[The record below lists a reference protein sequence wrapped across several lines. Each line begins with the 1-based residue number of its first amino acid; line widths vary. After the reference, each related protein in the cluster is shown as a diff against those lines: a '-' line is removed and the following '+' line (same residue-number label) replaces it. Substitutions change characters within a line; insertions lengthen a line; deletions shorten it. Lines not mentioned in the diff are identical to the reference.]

1 MESILTSIKKLLG
14 PEEEYDHFDT
24 DIILHINSVFMV
36 LTQIGVGPAEG
47 FSIKDKTATW
57 SDFLPDG
64 TEARLE
70 AVKTYVYL
78 RVKILFDPPTSSFVM
93 ESYKQQINELE
104 WRLNI
109 AAESDPLSGSGG
121 KLDYNDLDNLPSIN
135 GETLKGNY
143 NEKDPTVKTM
153 PSSDVDSIWKDVFG
167 N

>member
-1 MESILTSIKKLLG
+1 
-14 PEEEYDHFDT
+14 
-24 DIILHINSVFMV
+24 
-36 LTQIGVGPAEG
+36 
-47 FSIKDKTATW
+47 
-57 SDFLPDG
+57 
-64 TEARLE
+64 
-70 AVKTYVYL
+70 
-78 RVKILFDPPTSSFVM
+78 M

-121 KLDYNDLDNLPSIN
+121 KLDYNDLENLPSIN